1 MTGSDPGSAFP
12 PHPAVKRSE
21 LPPGP
26 PEHPVVGQL
35 FRLLRDPIGLVHEA
49 ATYGDI
55 ATRSK
60 KPVLLYL
67 VNHPDLVQRL
77 LVTQYRMLRRPP
89 YLEALR
95 MIVGNGLATAEEPT
109 HLRSRRLIQPQFHR
123 RRIEGYGRTMV
134 EYALIHDERWKRLPS
149 GSRVD
154 ISLEM
159 QDLVRRVVTKTL
171 FGLDL
176 EEDARQLSEACER
189 AASFIRRTNFHIR
202 PLRRLVHRLPLP
214 MTRRF
219 RRDIA
224 YIDGVVNG
232 LIEARRAAREEGDDL
247 LGMLLGLRY
256 VDEDGKD
263 AGAMNDRQ
271 VRDEAM
277 TMFSAGQGT
286 TTMGLAWTRYLLATH
301 PEIQTRFHREL
312 DEVLQRRP
320 PEPADLQN
328 LPLTNQIVT
337 ESLRLY
343 PPVYM
348 RLQLAAESFKLGG
361 YKIREGAL
369 RTAPQIVVHRDARWF
384 EDPQEFRP
392 DRWTREFRE
401 FLHRYAYFPFG
412 AGARQCIGDRFAE
425 MALRLIIACL
435 GQRWKMRSD
444 PAHKVELL
452 PRISLKAKGGL
463 PLLLQQR
470 NPHASSA

>member
-1 MTGSDPGSAFP
+1 MPNTESAAAYP
-12 PHPAVKRSE
+12 RRAVAKRGE

-26 PEHPVVGQL
+26 PERPVVGQL
-35 FRLLRDPIGLVHEA
+35 FRLLRDPIGLAHEA

-55 ATRSK
+55 ATLSRR
-60 KPVLLYL
+60 PVLLYL
-67 VNHPDLVQRL
+67 VNHPDLVQQL
-77 LVTQYRMLRRPP
+77 LVTHYRMLRRPP
-89 YLEALR
+89 NLEALR

-109 HLRSRRLIQPQFHR
+109 HLRNRRLIQPQFHR

-134 EYALIHDERWKRLPS
+134 EYALIHDERWQRLPS

-154 ISLEM
+154 VALEM
-159 QDLVRRVVTKTL
+159 QDLIRRVVTKAL

-176 EEDARQLSEACER
+176 EEDARRLSEACER
-189 AASFIRRTNFHIR
+189 AAAFIRRTNFHIR

-232 LIEARRAAREEGDDL
+232 LIEARRAEREEGDDL

-256 VDEDGKD
+256 VDDDGND
-263 AGAMNDRQ
+263 AGTMSDRQ

-286 TTMGLAWTRYLLATH
+286 TTMGLAWTWYLLATH
-301 PEIQTRFHREL
+301 PEIQTRFHREV
-312 DEVLQRRP
+312 DEVLQGRP
-320 PEPADLQN
+320 PGPADLQN
-328 LPLTNQIVT
+328 LPLTDQIVT

-348 RLQLAAESFKLGG
+348 TLQLAAESFELGG
-361 YKIREGAL
+361 YRIREGAL
-369 RTAPQIVVHRDARWF
+369 LSAPQIVVHRDARWF

-392 DRWTREFRE
+392 DRWTPEFRE
-401 FLHRYAYFPFG
+401 SLHRYAYFPYG
-412 AGARQCIGDRFAE
+412 GGARMCIGDRFAE
-425 MALRLIIACL
+425 MAIRLIVACL
-435 GQRWKMRSD
+435 GQRWKVRPD
-444 PAHKVELL
+444 PGHKVELL
-452 PRISLKAKGGL
+452 PLISLKAKGGL
-463 PLLLQQR
+463 PLFLEQR
-470 NPHASSA
+470 NP